1 MRKRNWNWAFC
12 NWNKEQRTKNK
23 EQGIEISIFNL
34 FMRRVVVT
42 GMGALTPIGNNLE
55 SYWSNL
61 QNGVS
66 GAAPITKFDTTK
78 FKTNFACE
86 LKNFDPK
93 DHFDVKELRKYDPFS
108 QYALV
113 AVDEAVK
120 DSAIDFDSL
129 NKDRI
134 GVIWGSGNGG
144 IQTFQDQMK
153 EYCEGDGTPRFT
165 PFFIPRILV
174 DIASGI
180 ISIKYGLR
188 GVNFCPVSAC
198 ATSNTAMIEAF
209 NYIKWGK
216 AEMIITGGSEAAINE
231 AAIGGFS
238 SAKALSTRNDSPET
252 ASRPFDVT
260 RDGFVMGEGA
270 GAMILEEYEHAIKRG
285 AKIYAEVVG
294 GGMAADAYHL
304 TGTHPEGDGAVLGMN
319 EALREAEI
327 TAEKIDYINMHAT
340 STPLGDNSELIAAKR
355 VFGERHALSISA
367 TKSMTGHLLG
377 AAGAIEGIACVM
389 ALKDQLVPPTIN
401 TTDIEPDFKDLFDF
415 PMGKAK
421 KKDLTYAMSNTF
433 GFGGHIASIIFK
445 KFEG

>member
-1 MRKRNWNWAFC
+1 
-12 NWNKEQRTKNK
+12 
-23 EQGIEISIFNL
+23 
-34 FMRRVVVT
+34 MRRVVIT
-42 GMGALTPIGNNLE
+42 GMGALTPIGLNLTD
-55 SYWSNL
+55 YW
-61 QNGVS
+61 NGLKTGES
-66 GAAPITKFDTTK
+66 GAATITKFNAEK
-78 FKTNFACE
+78 FKTTFACE
-86 LKNFDPK
+86 LKGFEPK
-93 DHFDVKELRKYDPFS
+93 EHFDVKEIRKYDPFS

-113 AVDEAVK
+113 AVAEA
-120 DSAIDFDSL
+120 IQNGNIQFENL

-144 IQTFQDQMK
+144 IQTFQEQMT

-198 ATSNTAMIEAF
+198 ATSNTALIEAF
-209 NYIKWGK
+209 NYIKWDK
-216 AEMIITGGSEAAINE
+216 ADMIISGGSEAAITDS
-231 AAIGGFS
+231 AIGGFS
-238 SAKALSTRNDSPET
+238 SAKALSTRNDDPKS
-252 ASRPFDVT
+252 ASRPFDVS

-270 GAMILEEYEHAIKRG
+270 GAMILEELEHAKKRG
-285 AKIYAEVVG
+285 ATIYGEIVG

-319 EALREAEI
+319 EAIREAGI
-327 TAEKIDYINMHAT
+327 HADQIDYINMHAT
-340 STPLGDNSELIAAKR
+340 STAQGDLSELIAARR
-355 VFGERHALSISA
+355 VFGERKSLSVSA

-389 ALKDQLVPPTIN
+389 ALQNNFVPPTIN
-401 TTDIEPDFKDLFDF
+401 TTEIEPEFNGLFDF
-415 PMGKAK
+415 PLGQGKTK
-421 KKDLTYAMSNTF
+421 EMTYAMSNTF

-445 KFEG
+445 KYVD

>member
-1 MRKRNWNWAFC
+1 
-12 NWNKEQRTKNK
+12 
-23 EQGIEISIFNL
+23 
-34 FMRRVVVT
+34 MRRVVIT
-42 GMGALTPIGNNLE
+42 GIGALTPIGNNLND
-55 SYWSNL
+55 YWTNL
-61 QNGVS
+61 KNGVS
-66 GAAPITKFDTTK
+66 GAAPITKFDTSK
-78 FKTNFACE
+78 FKSTFACE

-93 DHFDVKELRKYDPFS
+93 DHFDVKEIRKYDAFS

-120 DSAIDFDSL
+120 HGNIDFETL

-144 IQTFQDQMK
+144 IQTFQDQMM
-153 EYCEGDGTPRFT
+153 EFCEGDGTPRFT

-198 ATSNTAMIEAF
+198 ATSNTALIEAF
-209 NYIKWGK
+209 NYIKWDK
-216 AEMIITGGSEAAINE
+216 ADMIISGGSEAAINQ

-270 GAMILEEYEHAIKRG
+270 GALILEEYEHAKKRG
-285 AKIYAEVVG
+285 ATIYGEVVG

-304 TGTHPEGDGAVLGMN
+304 TGTHPEGDGAVLGMT
-319 EALREAEI
+319 EALREAGI
-327 TAEKIDYINMHAT
+327 SADQIDYINMHAT
-340 STPLGDNSELIAAKR
+340 STALGDNSELIAAKR
-355 VFGERHALSISA
+355 VFGERTSLAVSA

-389 ALKDQLVPPTIN
+389 ALQENLVPPTIN
-401 TTDIEPDFKDLFDF
+401 TTEIEPEFVDLFDF
-415 PMGKAK
+415 PLGKAK
-421 KKDLTYAMSNTF
+421 EKQLTYAMSNTF
-433 GFGGHIASIIFK
+433 GFGGHIASVIFK
-445 KFEG
+445 KFEE

>member
-1 MRKRNWNWAFC
+1 
-12 NWNKEQRTKNK
+12 
-23 EQGIEISIFNL
+23 
-34 FMRRVVVT
+34 MRRVVIT
-42 GMGALTPIGNNLE
+42 GMGALTPIGLNVTD
-55 SYWSNL
+55 YW
-61 QNGVS
+61 NGLKTGES
-66 GAAPITKFDTTK
+66 GAATITKFNAEK
-78 FKTNFACE
+78 FKTTFACE
-86 LKNFDPK
+86 LKGFEPK
-93 DHFDVKELRKYDPFS
+93 EHFDVKEIRKYDPFS

-113 AVDEAVK
+113 AVAEA
-120 DSAIDFDSL
+120 IQNGNIQFENL

-144 IQTFQDQMK
+144 IQTFQEQMT

-198 ATSNTAMIEAF
+198 ATSNTALIEAF
-209 NYIKWGK
+209 NYIKWDK
-216 AEMIITGGSEAAINE
+216 ADMIISGGSEAAITDS
-231 AAIGGFS
+231 AIGGFS
-238 SAKALSTRNDSPET
+238 SAKALSTRNDDPKS
-252 ASRPFDVT
+252 ASRPFDVS

-270 GAMILEEYEHAIKRG
+270 GAMILEELEHAKKRG
-285 AKIYAEVVG
+285 ATIYGEIVG

-319 EALREAEI
+319 EAIREAGI
-327 TAEKIDYINMHAT
+327 HADQIDYINMHAT
-340 STPLGDNSELIAAKR
+340 STAQGDLSELIAAR
-355 VFGERHALSISA
+355 RLFGERKSLSVSA

-389 ALKDQLVPPTIN
+389 ALQNNFVPPTIN
-401 TTDIEPDFKDLFDF
+401 TTEIEPEFNGLFDF
-415 PMGKAK
+415 PLGQGKTK
-421 KKDLTYAMSNTF
+421 EMTYAMSNTF

-445 KFEG
+445 KYVD